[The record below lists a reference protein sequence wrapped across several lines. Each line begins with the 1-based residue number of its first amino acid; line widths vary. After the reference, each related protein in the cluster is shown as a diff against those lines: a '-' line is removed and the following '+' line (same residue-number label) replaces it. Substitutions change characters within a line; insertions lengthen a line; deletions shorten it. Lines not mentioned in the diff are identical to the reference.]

1 MTTDRIQEELREWI
15 AKKNKKPP
23 DTIGDETNLIEEGM
37 ISSLDTLEL
46 IFLIESLGGK
56 IGKLRAGVFENLN
69 VIVKTFFVT

>member
-15 AKKNKKPP
+15 AKKNKKLP

-69 VIVKTFFVT
+69 VIVKTFFIT

>member
-15 AKKNKKPP
+15 AKKNKTSP